1 VSQKYPHL
9 LSPLKVGNT
18 VFKNRLTAAPSRP
31 HFIQGPEP
39 YPADSAIAHFAN
51 KARNGAAVVTCTGLR
66 SAQTMAS
73 YYQPQKWEHHPS
85 DFNPERTW
93 FMLGGHG
100 AGYNAEDRR
109 CQHYLAQMSEAIH
122 FYGSKA
128 SMSIGAYVPPQ
139 YDVSTG
145 IPTHAV
151 YGDGATAR
159 VGEEI
164 PAELLDGIADEYAHQ
179 AALLKECGFDMVFL
193 HMSYR
198 GGFLGRFL
206 SPLTNRRADEFGG
219 SLENRAR
226 FPLMVADRIKQRCGR
241 DFLIEATMSGSDPE
255 PGAKLLCETGLPDIP
270 GLTLEDA
277 VQYARMFTGHIDLLI
292 LKAPQIDH
300 AHPTGFN
307 PERTPF
313 LYMAEA
319 VKKSGAGIKV
329 GTSGGYQDLDICEDI
344 IASGKADFIAMARS
358 WISNPDYGRLAYE
371 GRGEDVVPCLRC
383 NGCHVSSYF
392 DPWSSTCAVNPVW
405 GIEHRVDRLVSP
417 PTEPKKVA
425 VIGGGPAGME
435 AALVAAGRGHDVTL
449 YEKSGALGGLLKTTD
464 GVSFK
469 WPQRDF
475 KNYLVRQVGKNRNI
489 KVHLNTEVTPE
500 MLKKEKYDAV
510 LAAVGSEPIV
520 PDIPGVGGKN
530 VVYAPNVYGREDAL
544 AKDVV
549 VIGGGEVGVETGMHL
564 AEKGHNVT
572 LLEMTEMLARDAV
585 PIHYYSMFRE
595 AWEKLPN
602 FKPILRARATAIGPD
617 GVTYQDAEGQEHT
630 VKAGSVVIAVGMKA
644 RSDQA
649 LKFYGAGDRFSMI
662 GDCTRAGN
670 IQKVMRS
677 AFSTASTI

>member
-1 VSQKYPHL
+1 VSKKYQNL
-9 LSPLKVGNT
+9 LSPIKVGNV
-18 VFKNRLTAAPSRP
+18 VFKNRMTASPSKP

-39 YPADSAIAHFAN
+39 YPTDSVITHFAN
-51 KARNGAAVVTCTGLR
+51 KAKNGAALVTCTGIR
-66 SAQTMAS
+66 PASAMAS
-73 YYQPQKWEHHPS
+73 YYQPQKWEPHPS

-100 AGYNAEDRR
+100 AGYDAYDGR
-109 CQHYLAQMSEAIH
+109 CQNYLAQLSEAIH

-128 SMSIGAYVPPQ
+128 SMGIGAYVPPQ
-139 YDVSTG
+139 YDVSSG
-145 IPTHAV
+145 IPSIAV
-151 YGDGATAR
+151 YGDGSASK

-164 PAELLDGIADEYAHQ
+164 PVELLDGIADEYALQ
-179 AALLKECGFDMVFL
+179 AALLKQCGFDMVFL

-198 GGFLGRFL
+198 AGFLGRFL
-206 SPLTNRRADEFGG
+206 SPLTNRRTDQYGG

-226 FPLMVADRIKQRCGR
+226 FPLMVADRIKEKCGK
-241 DFLIEATMSGSDPE
+241 DFLIEASMSGCDPE
-255 PGAKLLCETGLPDIP
+255 PGTKFLCESGLPAIP
-270 GLTLEDA
+270 GVTLEDA
-277 VQYARMFTGHIDLLI
+277 IKYAKMFTGHIDLLI

-313 LYMAEA
+313 FYMAEA
-319 VKKSGAGIKV
+319 IKKSGAGIKV
-329 GTSGGYQDLDICEDI
+329 VTSGGYQDLDICEDI

-358 WISNPDYGRLAYE
+358 WISNTDYGGLAYE

-392 DPWSSTCAVNPVW
+392 DPWSSTCAVNPTW
-405 GIEHRVDRLVSP
+405 GIEHRVDRLIKP
-417 PTEPKKVA
+417 PTRKKKVA

-435 AALVAAGRGHDVTL
+435 VALVAADRGHQVTL
-449 YEKSGALGGLLKTTD
+449 YEKSGALGGLLKTAD

-475 KNYLVRQVGKNRNI
+475 KNYLVRQIGKNKNV
-489 KVHLNTEVTPE
+489 KVRLNTEVNPE

-520 PDIPGVGGKN
+520 PDIPGGGGKN
-530 VVYAPNVYGREDAL
+530 VVYAKDVYGHEAAL
-544 AKDVV
+544 AKDIV

-572 LLEMTEMLARDAV
+572 LLEMTDMLARDAV

-595 AWEKLPN
+595 AWEKLQN
-602 FKPILRARATAIGPD
+602 FKPILRARATAIGP
-617 GVTYQDAEGQEHT
+617 GSVTYIDADGAEHT
-630 VKAGSVVIAVGMKA
+630 VKAGNVVIAVGMKPQH
-644 RSDQA
+644 DLA
-649 LKFYGAGDRFSMI
+649 LKFYGAGDRFYMI
-662 GDCTRAGN
+662 GDCSGAGN
-670 IQKVMRS
+670 VQKVMRS
-677 AFSTASTI
+677 AFSTASTL